1 MEKVWSFKRERKCV
15 ILEKIMND
23 ELRNIILGI
32 SETSTG
38 HSIQTVLCFLRKS
51 ETTSREIEKS
61 EFFSKT
67 NEVKWLREYANN
79 NQFWHNEIKED
90 TYIGEGAEQKVYLE
104 ENGLFVIKTNDSI
117 FYETWNDY
125 FVSLLIHNYL
135 FPTTAYQLLGFFE
148 NMNKTEFYSVV
159 KQPFIESTSP
169 TDLPLLKLFL
179 EKNGFQH
186 KKNNDYFNPELGIIL
201 EDLHDENVL
210 TNQTVFFI
218 IDSAIYLM
226 NSFQIIV

>member
-1 MEKVWSFKRERKCV
+1 
-15 ILEKIMND
+15 MND

-32 SETSTG
+32 GETSTG
-38 HSIQTVLCFLRKS
+38 YSIQTVISFLRKS
-51 ETTSREIEKS
+51 QTTSRKIKKS

-67 NEVKWLREYANN
+67 HEVKLLREFANN
-79 NQFWHNEIKED
+79 NLFWHNEIKQD
-90 TYIGEGAEQKVYLE
+90 AYIGEGSEQKVYLE
-104 ENGLFVIKTNDSI
+104 ENGHFVIKTNDSI

-125 FVSLLIHNYL
+125 FISLLIHNYL
-135 FPTTAYQLLGFFE
+135 FPTTAYQLLGFYE
-148 NMNKTEFYSVV
+148 NIDKTEFYSVV

-169 TDLPLLKLFL
+169 TDLSLLKLFL

-210 TNQTVFFI
+210 TNQDVFFF

-226 NSFQIIV
+226 SSFEIA

>member
-1 MEKVWSFKRERKCV
+1 
-15 ILEKIMND
+15 MNN

-32 SETSTG
+32 SKNSAG
-38 HSIQTVLCFLRKS
+38 HSIQTVLDFLRKGK
-51 ETTSREIEKS
+51 TTSREIEKS

-67 NEVKWLREYANN
+67 SEIKLLREFANN
-79 NQFWHNEIKED
+79 NQFWHTEIKQD

-104 ENGLFVIKTNDSI
+104 ESGRFVIKTNDSI
-117 FYETWNDY
+117 FYITWNDY
-125 FVSLLIHNYL
+125 FTNLLIHNYL

-148 NMNKTEFYSVV
+148 NRDKTEFYSVV

-169 TDLPLLKLFL
+169 TDLSLLKLFL
-179 EKNGFQH
+179 KKNGFQH

-210 TNQTVFFI
+210 TNQGVFFI

-226 NSFQIIV
+226 DTFEIL